1 MSPWLCLP
9 HSEGSDPA
17 HSTTYLLG
25 LCGDDDLTA
34 LASHIEMSA
43 GTAAPECNVLKG
55 ADEDGEVMGK
65 QGNGVEERRER
76 LLSLLEKV
84 RIFCQSNTPLCTDIV

>member
-1 MSPWLCLP
+1 MDADQMSPWLCLP
-9 HSEGSDPA
+9 HSEGSDCA
-17 HSTTYLLG
+17 HPTTHLLG

-43 GTAAPECNVLKG
+43 GATTSGPEVLKQEG
-55 ADEDGEVMGK
+55 EGGDVMRGQEEDVL
-65 QGNGVEERRER
+65 ERREK

-84 RIFCQSNTPLCTDIV
+84 RILVQGR